1 MSVGAAAERKQEREI
16 ALWIGGAVA
25 AVVAWVVIYRQLA
38 PFSAW
43 AVRQLPIDPASQF
56 GQSVAFFIYDTPKV
70 LMLLTLVVFGMGI
83 VRSFFSP
90 IAPARS

>member
-1 MSVGAAAERKQEREI
+1 M
-16 ALWIGGAVA
+16 
-25 AVVAWVVIYRQLA
+25 
-38 PFSAW
+38 
-43 AVRQLPIDPASQF
+43 PIDPASQF

-90 IAPARS
+90 DRTRALLTGRREGLGNEKWLTAEPS

>member
-1 MSVGAAAERKQEREI
+1 M
-16 ALWIGGAVA
+16 
-25 AVVAWVVIYRQLA
+25 
-38 PFSAW
+38 
-43 AVRQLPIDPASQF
+43 PIDPASQF